1 MSFRKK
7 FAGYMVEYVK
17 NSKICV
23 YSKVK
28 CQSLTECSKEI
39 ENVLL
44 SGDIKVNRLIDPEC
58 YSFENFADSLFN
70 SGKFIEVIELKSDV
84 NRMFYVFSIDAPL
97 ELNFKN
103 SEKFMF
109 RVKKESG
116 LRYLLKLI
124 CQGKIGGKRHRYR
137 SIITFSISIAVGSS
151 ISSLIGFQGFLPYLI
166 SGLFAVLLAF
176 VVDYPFSVLSLRGV
190 DVVEK
195 EWKIFKVTIRVRRGD
210 KNVLRQIS
218 PDSHE

>member
-1 MSFRKK
+1 MSFRRK

-23 YSKVK
+23 YIKVK

-44 SGDIKVNRLIDPEC
+44 SRDIKVNRLIDPEC
-58 YSFENFADSLFN
+58 YSFENFADSLFD
-70 SGKFIEVIELKSDV
+70 SKRFIEVIELKSGV
-84 NRMFYVFSIDAPL
+84 NRMFYVFSIDVPL
-97 ELNFKN
+97 ELNFKD

-124 CQGKIGGKRHRYR
+124 CQEKIGGKRHRYR
-137 SIITFSISIAVGSS
+137 SIITFSISVAVGSA

-195 EWKIFKVTIRVRRGD
+195 EWKIFKVTIRVRRGN

>member
-23 YSKVK
+23 YIKVE

-39 ENVLL
+39 ENLL
-44 SGDIKVNRLIDPEC
+44 VSREIKVNRSIDPEC
-58 YSFENFADSLFN
+58 WFFESIADSLFN
-70 SGKFIEVIELKSDV
+70 SKKFIQVVELKSDV
-84 NRMFYVFSIDAPL
+84 NRMFYVFSTDVPL
-97 ELNFKN
+97 ELNFKT

-109 RVKKESG
+109 KIKKESG

-137 SIITFSISIAVGSS
+137 SIVTFGVSVAVGSV
-151 ISSLIGFQGFLPYLI
+151 ISSLIGFQNFLSYLI
-166 SGLFAVLLAF
+166 SGLFALLLAF
-176 VVDYPFSVLSLRGV
+176 AVDYPFSVLSLKGV
-190 DVVEK
+190 DVVES
-195 EWKIFKVTIRVRRGD
+195 EWKIFKVTIRVRRRD
-210 KNVLRQIS
+210 KDVLRQLS
-218 PDSHE
+218 PDSHK